1 MIMRCAH
8 VRGADELVPP
18 PLTPS
23 YQGGTV
29 RGAINLPAQ
38 TLYPTIPA
46 LYQLFKNAGIRHVI
60 WYCGSSAGRGTRTA
74 AWFNDHIQEQGD
86 EQMQSVILAGGI
98 KGWATAGGDFV
109 KFMDV
114 NMEYIDA
121 QLLDHP
127 STVESFLE
135 YPAEYPPQDGYL
147 PEGSVRDYYP
157 PYEDFASPTPSPY
170 PVAPLMQPAF
180 NFNSFDLH
188 TPNVGPVAS
197 NCVEI
202 FPPTPEPWLIPY
214 PIFAAPPFPASY
226 PVQTSAP
233 KPL

>member
-1 MIMRCAH
+1 
-8 VRGADELVPP
+8 
-18 PLTPS
+18 
-23 YQGGTV
+23 
-29 RGAINLPAQ
+29 
-38 TLYPTIPA
+38 
-46 LYQLFKNAGIRHVI
+46 
-60 WYCGSSAGRGTRTA
+60 
-74 AWFNDHIQEQGD
+74 
-86 EQMQSVILAGGI
+86 
-98 KGWATAGGDFV
+98 
-109 KFMDV
+109 
-114 NMEYIDA
+114 MEYIDA

-233 KPL
+233 KPPLSTPEVNKPFTRLQERKARHTPNRSKSLGRKQQQVQRCPSEELSETLSQLALASPDIPVFDIGMFVFAALRNAFSIPAPVLKSSSRSTPFFYTAKPTAIISRPYWVRIAAM